1 MSKLPLL
8 FVLAATFLTAN
19 AISLEQI
26 DSKLNSIVTELA
38 VLKKDQ
44 SETKAEIS
52 ETKQLVKDLKR
63 DFQLAFS
70 KQVSKRFECD
80 RISSNLTTLSN
91 GKKYWI
97 PAQNASISLS
107 WYKAKEMC
115 EKNAMRLASPK
126 TSEELELLSQKAASH
141 FEDAAFWLSASD
153 VGQQPG
159 DFHWHGGDVLPRN
172 SHLWFYSSYV
182 SEPDVN
188 SQVTRACVYAKP
200 SAKLYDAPCG
210 ASYLV
215 FCQQDDACIFD

>member
-44 SETKAEIS
+44 SETK
-52 ETKQLVKDLKR
+52 
-63 DFQLAFS
+63 
-70 KQVSKRFECD
+70 VSKRFECD

-141 FEDAAFWLSASD
+141 FEEDAAFWLSASD

>member
-8 FVLAATFLTAN
+8 LFLAAAILAAN

-26 DSKLNSIVTELA
+26 DSKLNSIVIELA
-38 VLKKDQ
+38 ALKKDQ
-44 SETKAEIS
+44 SETKAEIG
-52 ETKQLVKDLKR
+52 ETKQLLKDLKR

-70 KQVSKRFECD
+70 KEVSKRLECD

-97 PAQNASISLS
+97 PAQNASISRT
-107 WYKAKEMC
+107 WYKAKEFC

-141 FEDAAFWLSASD
+141 FEDAGFWVSASD
-153 VGQQPG
+153 VGQKPG
-159 DFHWHGGDVLPRN
+159 DLRWHGGDVLPRL
-172 SHLWFYSSYV
+172 SHLWFYGPYV

-188 SQVTRACVYAKP
+188 SQFSKVCVYAKP
-200 SAKLYDAPCG
+200 SAKLYDDPCG
-210 ASYLV
+210 ASYSVL
-215 FCQQDDACIFD
+215 CQQDDACIFD